1 MKSSI
6 FFGLLL
12 TALLSAHSMS
22 FTMVGRIGP
31 SAIVY
36 KTKADYS
43 KNVPVTLS
51 DDKTKIVSYPAPQD
65 VFYQG
70 KLAVPT
76 ELCHGYLLD
85 NRGIMP
91 NTAFLKITYEEYSK
105 LKEVPSSDELY
116 KQIIDKSPFT
126 EMYDLGAR
134 SNFKDDKKEIEKII
148 KKHKLKEYKCLVSVN
163 EVVIKKSRPD

>member
-6 FFGLLL
+6 FFGLILTVLISVHSRVQPELL
-12 TALLSAHSMS
+12 VS
-22 FTMVGRIGP
+22 VGRP
-31 SAIVY
+31 SPPAVVY

-43 KNVPVTLS
+43 KYVPVTLS

-85 NRGIMP
+85 NRGVTP
-91 NTAFLKITYEEYSK
+91 NSAFLKITYEEYSK
-105 LKEVPSSDELY
+105 LKEVPSLDELY
-116 KQIIDKSPFT
+116 KLIIDKSPFT

-134 SNFKDDKKEIEKII
+134 STFKDEKKDIEKIL
-148 KKHKLKEYKCLVSVN
+148 KKHKLKNYKKL
-163 EVVIKKSRPD
+163 I

>member
-12 TALLSAHSMS
+12 TALISINGMEPSAVNK
-22 FTMVGRIGP
+22 VGRPGP
-31 SAIVY
+31 AAIVY

-43 KNVPVTLS
+43 KYVPVTLS

-76 ELCHGYLLD
+76 QLCHGYLLD

-91 NTAFLKITYEEYSK
+91 NSAFLKITYEEYSK
-105 LKEVPSSDELY
+105 LKEVPSLDELY
-116 KQIIDKSPFT
+116 KQITDKSPFSV
-126 EMYDLGAR
+126 MYDLGLR
-134 SNFKDDKKEIEKII
+134 SNFKSDKKEIEKII
-148 KKHKLKEYKCLVSVN
+148 KKKKLKNYKKL
-163 EVVIKKSRPD
+163 I

>member
-6 FFGLLL
+6 FFGLLI
-12 TALLSAHSMS
+12 TVLLSIHGISN
-22 FTMVGRIGP
+22 VGRIGP
-31 SAIVY
+31 AAIVY
-36 KTKADYS
+36 KTRSDYA
-43 KNVPVTLS
+43 KYVPVTLS

-76 ELCHGYLLD
+76 ELCHGYQLD

-91 NTAFLKITYEEYSK
+91 NSAFLKITYEEYSK
-105 LKEVPSSDELY
+105 LKEAPSSDELY

-126 EMYDLGAR
+126 EMYDLGLR
-134 SNFKDDKKEIEKII
+134 SQYKDEKKDIEKII
-148 KKHKLKEYKCLVSVN
+148 KKHKLKDYKKL
-163 EVVIKKSRPD
+163 I